1 MPSLE
6 LSTPSE
12 LRRPLRWIGLL
23 HGRIEVDLAA
33 TTGIHSGID
42 VAKALLAGATITM
55 MTSALL
61 RNGPGHVRVVE
72 QELVAWGT
80 EHEYES
86 VAQLRGSASQRNVRD
101 PAAFERAN
109 YIDVLVDYSNTFTS
123 AQGHGP
129 W

>member
-1 MPSLE
+1 
-6 LSTPSE
+6 
-12 LRRPLRWIGLL
+12 
-23 HGRIEVDLAA
+23 
-33 TTGIHSGID
+33 
-42 VAKALLAGATITM
+42 M

-72 QELVAWGT
+72 QELMAWGD
-80 EHEYES
+80 EQEYES
-86 VAQLRGSASQRNVRD
+86 VAQLRGSASQRHVTD

-109 YIDVLVDYSNTFTS
+109 YIEVLVDYANTFTS